1 MLHFDKWTNIRKNAL
16 LKYWDFL
23 EIPKK
28 GILWICLVAMYVV
41 SCPTR
46 WPLLFIFGSLVGS
59 SYFAIQ
65 ATEKYSTAMY
75 YHVCEFSVIF
85 QLFCAFF
92 SRNYESVFVN
102 SLGGYLP
109 KVLVAVEVGGQ
120 VSFRKID
127 VAPSTTNTLWH
138 CHSNN
143 WKTKNA
149 RAKYPN
155 FYLIGISMYETLKL
169 PQTGW
174 WSSSFSRSSAGWS
187 TSKY

>member
-1 MLHFDKWTNIRKNAL
+1 M
-16 LKYWDFL
+16 
-23 EIPKK
+23 
-28 GILWICLVAMYVV
+28 WIFCD
-41 SCPTR
+41 
-46 WPLLFIFGSLVGS
+46 
-59 SYFAIQ
+59 
-65 ATEKYSTAMY
+65 
-75 YHVCEFSVIF
+75 F

-109 KVLVAVEVGGQ
+109 KLLVAVEVGGQ

-138 CHSNN
+138 CHSSN

-155 FYLIGISMYETLKL
+155 LYLFGISMYETLKL
-169 PQTGW
+169 PQVGGRHHSQDHLLAGQHP
-174 WSSSFSRSSAGWS
+174 SSNRPQTWKSYKEVSLPTNRQLLG
-187 TSKY
+187 SKWRIEANTAVA

>member
-1 MLHFDKWTNIRKNAL
+1 MLHFDKWTNIRKSAL

-46 WPLLFIFGSLVGS
+46 WSLLFIFGSLVGS
-59 SYFAIQ
+59 SYFTVQ
-65 ATEKYSTAMY
+65 ATEKYIAAMH
-75 YHVCEFSVIF
+75 YHVYVNFLWFSIVLGIF
-85 QLFCAFF
+85 F
-92 SRNYESVFVN
+92 RNYESVFVN

-155 FYLIGISMYETLKL
+155 LYSFGISMYETLKL

-174 WSSSFSRSSAGWS
+174 WSSSFSRKSAGWS
-187 TSKY
+187 TPKY